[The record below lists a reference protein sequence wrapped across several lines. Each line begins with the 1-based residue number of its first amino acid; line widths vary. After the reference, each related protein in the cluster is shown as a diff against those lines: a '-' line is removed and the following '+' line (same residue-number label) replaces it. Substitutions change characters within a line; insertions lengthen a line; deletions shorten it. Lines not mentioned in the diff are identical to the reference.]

1 MLFNIS
7 VCFRRMLHISLI
19 LRRRIDK
26 KAYLVNDLFPPQRTL
41 GVGLGRGTGE
51 REKRKPAREDGNR
64 KESLFFSS
72 HGPLRTYYLLIIAK
86 CTISILHLLLS
97 FVIPTRD

>member
-26 KAYLVNDLFPPQRTL
+26 KVYLVNELFSPQRPL
-41 GVGLGRGTGE
+41 CVGGRLGRGK
-51 REKRKPAREDGNR
+51 KRKSAGEGG
-64 KESLFFSS
+64 KKEESLFSLPIV
-72 HGPLRTYYLLIIAK
+72 HCAL
-86 CTISILHLLLS
+86 TIY
-97 FVIPTRD
+97 

>member
-26 KAYLVNDLFPPQRTL
+26 KVYLVNELFPLQRPL
-41 GVGLGRGTGE
+41 LYRREAGE
-51 REKRKPAREDGNR
+51 REKRKPAGEDGT
-64 KESLFFSS
+64 KEESLFSPPVV
-72 HGPLRTYYLLIIAK
+72 HCAL
-86 CTISILHLLLS
+86 TIY
-97 FVIPTRD
+97 